1 MMVDLVSVSYPPVF
15 LIPVYTV
22 DEASKNWKLSRRLP
36 ADFLELHA
44 SCYRTRSSITTFV
57 GMTSLG
63 INSPLLLL
71 LPLPLLLL
79 LLAAIRPCGG
89 FPPPRPPRR

>member
-1 MMVDLVSVSYPPVF
+1 MRRCVLCYLLSPSLSYSIY
-15 LIPVYTV
+15 L

-57 GMTSLG
+57 GMTSLA
-63 INSPLLLL
+63 INSPLL